1 MDAVMKD
8 FVPFAFNPKL
18 YPSSV
23 ITQSF
28 SSASSIVY
36 DETKYSESKEDKQ
49 ERWKNI
55 FFYSCDVHLYIG
67 G

>member
-8 FVPFAFNPKL
+8 FVPFNPKL
-18 YPSSV
+18 YPWSI

-55 FFYSCDVHLYIG
+55 FFYSCDVHFYIG